1 MRLRMMMAAIAAG
14 LALAGAAEA
23 QVVTSATNIC
33 EIAPGGGGVYTVKLN
48 LFSFADVGLEYTFR
62 KQPNGPATMFPAAP
76 LNGTGTVR
84 KFQLPE
90 GTYKLT
96 FKHPNSSAIGTYGQN
111 ILVRS
116 YRIVGQTCVL
126 ISPLDKVE
134 KVGPKFN

>member
-1 MRLRMMMAAIAAG
+1 MRLRMMMAATAAG
-14 LALAGAAEA
+14 LALAGSADA

-62 KQPNGPATMFPAAP
+62 KQPSGPATMFPAAP
-76 LNGTGTVR
+76 LNSTGTVR

-96 FKHPNSSAIGTYGQN
+96 FKHPNSAPIGTYAQN
-111 ILVRS
+111 IVVRP
-116 YRIVGQTCVL
+116 YRVVGQTCVL
-126 ISPLDKVE
+126 ISPRDKIE